1 MAGRDDGT
9 IELTGRDDPV
19 NRGGLCIKGANAAE
33 LLGHPERLRTP
44 LVRDVRG
51 GPLRPAGWD
60 EALPPAPRIR
70 RGPPGGALRL
80 AGPRRA
86 HHRSLGHRDHR
97 DGARAGHRPHR
108 DDPHRAGG
116 GVTRRRHRHNTG
128 VDQSRVGP
136 GSPGTGRGLRMGH
149 GDWTR

>member
-1 MAGRDDGT
+1 MTAGPIATNCPYCSLQCGISLAGRDDGT

-60 EALPPAPRIR
+60 EALPPAPRDSTR
-70 RGPPGGALRL
+70 S
-80 AGPRRA
+80 AGRCAP
-86 HHRSLGHRDHR
+86 
-97 DGARAGHRPHR
+97 
-108 DDPHRAGG
+108 
-116 GVTRRRHRHNTG
+116 
-128 VDQSRVGP
+128 
-136 GSPGTGRGLRMGH
+136 TGRTASSAPPESRSPRSPKRCAR
-149 GDWTR
+149 WPPPAPR